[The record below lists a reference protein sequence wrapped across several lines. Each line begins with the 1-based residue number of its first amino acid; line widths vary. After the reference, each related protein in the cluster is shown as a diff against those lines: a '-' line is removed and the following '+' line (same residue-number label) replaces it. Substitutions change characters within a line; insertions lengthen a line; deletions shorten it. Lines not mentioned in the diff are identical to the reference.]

1 FRLVFLVF
9 FGEERFDVNHVH
21 PHESGGWMALPLVVL
36 AIASIGAGFFG
47 FPPEDGDIHHMLH
60 YTFEHVHPHHVSMTM
75 TYAFG
80 IISTAV
86 ALGGIFF
93 AYLTYMRG
101 SISARALS
109 EKYEGVYN
117 FLLNKWYLDEL
128 YDAVIVRPLKAFSTF
143 LWKIVDVG

>member
-1 FRLVFLVF
+1 
-9 FGEERFDVNHVH
+9 
-21 PHESGGWMALPLVVL
+21 
-36 AIASIGAGFFG
+36 
-47 FPPEDGDIHHMLH
+47 MLH

-86 ALGGIFF
+86 ALGGIFV

-109 EKYEGVYN
+109 EKYQGAYQ

-143 LWKIVDVG
+143 LWKIVDVGIIDGAVNGVAYGIGAVSQRLRHVQTGLVANYALAIALGMVILLGVVLAGFSNLFQ